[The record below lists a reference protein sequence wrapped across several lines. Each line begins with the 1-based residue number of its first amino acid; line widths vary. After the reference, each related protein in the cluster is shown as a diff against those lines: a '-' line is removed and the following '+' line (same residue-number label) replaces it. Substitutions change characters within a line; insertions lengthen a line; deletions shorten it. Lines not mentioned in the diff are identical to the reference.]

1 MAEGYSIG
9 TAWLQVAIS
18 GRGITSQVEKQL
30 GDVDTAPAG
39 RRITAGL
46 GGALKG
52 LGSIAAKAL
61 GAASAVGLGLGLA
74 DVTTQALAASDAT
87 QKFGSTLRFAGK
99 GDAEIKALTA
109 STKEYADRTVY
120 SLGDIQN
127 VTAQLAANGVTGYD
141 KLAMAA
147 GNLNAVAGGNA
158 QTFSSVGMVLTQT
171 AGAGKLTTENW
182 NQLADAIP
190 GASGRL
196 QEAMAANGAYTGNF
210 REAMEHGE
218 ITAAEF
224 NQAIMDLGMT
234 DVAQEA
240 ATSTTTME
248 GAWGN
253 FEATLVSGATDLAN
267 RAMPYLTSALSA
279 MSDGAQ
285 AAFDWISD
293 TAIPSV
299 QSLWDLLSRGDFTGP
314 IFGME
319 EDSGFVD
326 FLLSARDAAVD
337 LADRL
342 QGLAGWIVDNK
353 DAIASFAVA
362 AGTAVTVVKTWEAAT
377 TAWNTAAKAQAAIQ
391 AAGGLAQWVQTT
403 KAAQAAQ
410 AAWNLVM
417 SANPIMLLVTA
428 LAAAVAGLTY
438 FFTQTETGKAI
449 WASIVEAFHAFID
462 WVSTAWD
469 AALTAVS
476 TTWNTVWGAVSGFF
490 QSYVV
495 APIQGAITT
504 LSGWWDAL
512 ASAVQTAW
520 DKIRYAALAAIA
532 ILTAVVLTPLKIAV
546 EALGAV
552 FTWLWANAVGPA
564 WGALTGAIQTGW
576 GSVIKPAWDAF
587 TSALRAGYDTFIAPV
602 FTAAVSLWTSVAAS
616 ASAIW
621 TGMSTTITAVFTAVS
636 GFFSSIWATISG
648 VFTSVWAT
656 ISSTVSTYVNA
667 VRNVITTVFT
677 AVSTVVSTIWNAIS
691 STISG
696 VWTTISSTA
705 SSAVN
710 SVKTTVTNTFDSMKN
725 AVSKTFDAMKSAV
738 DTAWSKVKGV
748 AAKPVNFIIRT
759 VYTNGIKK
767 LAESIASKLGI
778 TLNLPSVST
787 ISEYGAGGVIPGYA
801 PGRDTVPA
809 LLSPGEAVLVP
820 ELVRR
825 IGPERI
831 LAANYAASRRRPG
844 GSPGFPAAGF
854 SGGGVARFSEGGIVG
869 WFKDAAKGVAD
880 FLADP
885 IGAVTDLLLTPVN
898 ALIDSVAPAGIW
910 SDIAKGAAS
919 KVLNLFPDWFKN
931 KSEEVAPAGASGLV
945 GAAMRAV
952 AAHVPY
958 VWGGSS
964 IPPGLDCSGLV
975 YWAAQQLG
983 LGWPRLTAAGY
994 QSASTPVASPAP
1006 GDLLFW
1012 GSPAHHVAIA
1022 AGGGMMIEEP
1032 RPGLSARYTAI
1043 WGSPTAGRYGG
1054 KYDDGGLL
1062 PPGLST
1068 VMNATGRPERVLT
1081 DNQWNRLASRP
1092 TGLAPGTPVTMTL
1105 VDAAGSL
1112 LATLRGVVDRATGAA
1127 SRTAVREMMGVR

>member
-1 MAEGYSIG
+1 
-9 TAWLQVAIS
+9 
-18 GRGITSQVEKQL
+18 
-30 GDVDTAPAG
+30 
-39 RRITAGL
+39 
-46 GGALKG
+46 
-52 LGSIAAKAL
+52 
-61 GAASAVGLGLGLA
+61 
-74 DVTTQALAASDAT
+74 
-87 QKFGSTLRFAGK
+87 
-99 GDAEIKALTA
+99 
-109 STKEYADRTVY
+109 
-120 SLGDIQN
+120 
-127 VTAQLAANGVTGYD
+127 
-141 KLAMAA
+141 
-147 GNLNAVAGGNA
+147 
-158 QTFSSVGMVLTQT
+158 
-171 AGAGKLTTENW
+171 
-182 NQLADAIP
+182 
-190 GASGRL
+190 
-196 QEAMAANGAYTGNF
+196 
-210 REAMEHGE
+210 
-218 ITAAEF
+218 
-224 NQAIMDLGMT
+224 
-234 DVAQEA
+234 
-240 ATSTTTME
+240 
-248 GAWGN
+248 
-253 FEATLVSGATDLAN
+253 
-267 RAMPYLTSALSA
+267 MPYLTSALSA

-552 FTWLWANAVGPA
+552 FTWLWSNAVEPA

-602 FTAAVSLWTSVAAS
+602 FNAAVSLWTSVAAS

-621 TGMSTTITAVFTAVS
+621 NGMRATITAVFTAVS

-677 AVSTVVSTIWNAIS
+677 AVSSVVSTLWNTIS

-738 DTAWSKVKGV
+738 DTAWSKVKCV

>member
-552 FTWLWANAVGPA
+552 FTWLWSNAVEPA

-602 FTAAVSLWTSVAAS
+602 FNAAVSLWTSVAAS

-621 TGMSTTITAVFTAVS
+621 NGMSTTITAVFTAVS

-677 AVSTVVSTIWNAIS
+677 AVSTVVSTIWNTIS

-898 ALIDSVAPAGIW
+898 ALIDSVTPAGIW

-1081 DNQWNRLASRP
+1081 DNQWNRLAARP
-1092 TGLAPGTPVTMTL
+1092 AGLAPGTPVTMTL

>member
-602 FTAAVSLWTSVAAS
+602 FTAAVSLWTSVAAA

-621 TGMSTTITAVFTAVS
+621 NGMSTTITAVFTAVS

-677 AVSTVVSTIWNAIS
+677 AVSTVVSTVWNAIN

-778 TLNLPSVST
+778 TLNLPAVST

-801 PGRDTVPA
+801 PGRDSVPA

-825 IGPERI
+825 IGPARI

-869 WFKDAAKGVAD
+869 WFKDVAKGVAD

-964 IPPGLDCSGLV
+964 VPPGLDCSGLV

-1022 AGGGMMIEEP
+1022 AGGGMMVEEP

-1068 VMNATGRPERVLT
+1068 VMNATGRPEAVLT
-1081 DNQWNRLASRP
+1081 GNQWSKIDR
-1092 TGLAPGTPVTMTL
+1092 
-1105 VDAAGSL
+1105 L
-1112 LATLRGVVDRATGAA
+1112 LARESSIPSVLEVRDVDGELVGRMRVEAA
-1127 SRTAVREMMGVR
+1127 RVAVEVSRSG